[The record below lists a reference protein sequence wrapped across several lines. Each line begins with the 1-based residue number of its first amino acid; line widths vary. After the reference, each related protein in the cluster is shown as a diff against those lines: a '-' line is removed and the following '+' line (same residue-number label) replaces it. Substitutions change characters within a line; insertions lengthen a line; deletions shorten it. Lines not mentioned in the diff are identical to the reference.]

1 MDRHDNLALST
12 AQVITPQHAATREM
26 SDSDRQSLHRLFRDM
41 RRAIGA
47 PPNHCVAA
55 LPHP

>member
-12 AQVITPQHAATREM
+12 APLITPSHAGNGEM
-26 SDSDRQSLHRLFRDM
+26 SDRDRQSLHRLFRDM

-47 PPNHCVAA
+47 PPDRLAA

>member
-1 MDRHDNLALST
+1 MDRHDNLALS
-12 AQVITPQHAATREM
+12 AAPVLTPQHAATREN
-26 SDSDRQSLHRLFRDM
+26 DSDRQSLHRLFRDM

-47 PPNHCVAA
+47 PPSHLAA